1 MPTRPEKPPRRLRVA
16 VAGLGTV
23 GRAVIRLLQ
32 DDRARLH
39 RQIGT
44 ELDLTTVFD
53 RSHKTKDVSWLPSTT
68 RLTDSVEEFLASPAD
83 IVVELIGGEQ
93 PADRII
99 KEGLSQKRAVVTAN
113 KQLMAAHGASYLEL
127 AEKNRAYLGF
137 EASVAGGIPILRTL
151 RRSLLADRIVSIRG
165 ILNGTC
171 NFILSEMAESRRGQ
185 AEVLAQAQALGFAE
199 ADPMLDVSGRDTADK
214 LVILVALAFGHWAR
228 PDQLMMRGI
237 TEIDPVDFLYA
248 KRLGATIR
256 MLGVAQS
263 SDGHVSMWVSPCL
276 VDEHLTL
283 SKISGVVN
291 AVEITGA
298 RLGPTLFSGPGA
310 GGDPTAVSVVGDI
323 MNAARWWQ
331 GETVFTAP
339 RVDDRT
345 ANQGGDYGPRDRLPF
360 YLRFLVEDRP
370 GIIARLAH
378 ILASH
383 EINID
388 SVLQES
394 WTERQRLPFVIS
406 VDPTLHAT
414 IEMAVAE
421 MNSLDFV
428 LAPPVVLPILRN

>member
-1 MPTRPEKPPRRLRVA
+1 M
-16 VAGLGTV
+16 AGLGTV
-23 GRAVIRLLQ
+23 GSAVIRLVQ
-32 DDRARLH
+32 DESARLYQH
-39 RQIGT
+39 TGT

-53 RSHKTKDVSWLPSTT
+53 RSYKKKDVSWLPSTT
-68 RLTDSVEEFLASPAD
+68 RLTDSVEEFLESPAD
-83 IVVELIGGEQ
+83 IIVELIGGAQ

-99 KEGLSQKRAVVTAN
+99 RDGLSQKRAVVTAN
-113 KQLMAAHGASYLEL
+113 KQLMAAHGSSYLEL
-127 AEKNRAYLGF
+127 AETNRAYLGF

-151 RRSLLADRIVSIRG
+151 RRSLFADRIVSIRG

-171 NFILSEMAESRRGQ
+171 NFILSEMAESRREQGD
-185 AEVLAQAQALGFAE
+185 VLAEAQSRGFAE
-199 ADPMLDVSGRDTADK
+199 ADPTLDVSGRDTADK
-214 LVILVALAFGHWAR
+214 LVILAALAYGRWAS
-228 PDQLMMRGI
+228 PEHLAMRGI

-256 MLGVAQS
+256 MLGVAQRCE
-263 SDGHVSMWVSPCL
+263 GAVSMWVSPCL
-276 VDEHLTL
+276 VDERLTL

-291 AVEITGA
+291 AVEITGD

-323 MNAARWWQ
+323 LNAARWSQ

-339 RVDDRT
+339 RLEEPGSSSANVDDF
-345 ANQGGDYGPRDRLPF
+345 APRERLPF

-370 GIIARLAH
+370 GIIARLAQ
-378 ILASH
+378 ILADH

-394 WTERQRLPFVIS
+394 WTERERLPFVIS
-406 VDPTLHAT
+406 VDPTIHAT
-414 IEMAVAE
+414 IETAVAE

-428 LAPPVVLPILRN
+428 LAPPVVLPILRK

>member
-1 MPTRPEKPPRRLRVA
+1 MPTQPENPRRLRVA

-32 DDRARLH
+32 DDSARLH

-53 RSHKTKDVSWLPSTT
+53 RSHKTKEVSWLPPTT

-93 PADRII
+93 PADRILR
-99 KEGLSQKRAVVTAN
+99 EGLGRKRAVVTAN
-113 KQLMAAHGASYLEL
+113 KQLMAAHGASYLKL
-127 AEKNRAYLGF
+127 AETNRAYLGF
-137 EASVAGGIPILRTL
+137 EGSVAGGIPILRTL

-171 NFILSEMAESRRGQ
+171 NFILSEMAESRREQ

-214 LVILVALAFGHWAR
+214 LVILAALAFGRWAR
-228 PDQLMMRGI
+228 PDQLAVRGI
-237 TEIDPVDFLYA
+237 TELDRVDFLYA
-248 KRLGATIR
+248 KRLGATLR
-256 MLGVAQS
+256 MLGVAQRR
-263 SDGHVSMWVSPCL
+263 DGPISMWVSPCL
-276 VDEHLTL
+276 VDDRLTL

-298 RLGPTLFSGPGA
+298 RLGATLFSGPGA
-310 GGDPTAVSVVGDI
+310 GGNPTAVSVVGDI
-323 MNAARWWQ
+323 LNAARWSQ

-339 RVDDRT
+339 RAEDPGSSAD
-345 ANQGGDYGPRDRLPF
+345 AQDYAPRERLPF
-360 YLRFLVEDRP
+360 YLRFFVEDRP
-370 GIIARLAH
+370 GIIARLAQ
-378 ILASH
+378 ILANH

-394 WTERQRLPFVIS
+394 WTERERLPFVIS

-421 MNSLDFV
+421 MNALDFV
-428 LAPPVVLPILRN
+428 LTPTVVLPILRN

>member
-1 MPTRPEKPPRRLRVA
+1 

-32 DDRARLH
+32 DDSERLH

-53 RSHKTKDVSWLPSTT
+53 RSHKSKEVSWLPPTT

-99 KEGLSQKRAVVTAN
+99 REGLGKKRAVVTAN

-127 AEKNRAYLGF
+127 AEANRAYLGF

-151 RRSLLADRIVSIRG
+151 RRSLSADRIVSIRG

-171 NFILSEMAESRRGQ
+171 NFILTEMADSRREQ
-185 AEVLAQAQALGFAE
+185 AEVLAQAQALGYAE
-199 ADPMLDVSGRDTADK
+199 ADPTLDVSGRDTADK
-214 LVILVALAFGHWAR
+214 LVILAALAFGRWAR
-228 PDQLMMRGI
+228 PDQVAMRGI
-237 TEIDPVDFLYA
+237 TEIDSVDFLYA
-248 KRLGATIR
+248 QRLGATIR
-256 MLGVAQS
+256 MLGVAER
-263 SDGHVSMWVSPCL
+263 SDRHVSMWVSPCL
-276 VDEHLTL
+276 VDDRLTL

-298 RLGPTLFSGPGA
+298 RLGATLFSGPGA

-323 MNAARWWQ
+323 LNAARWWQ

-339 RVDDRT
+339 RVEETVSASADDQDF
-345 ANQGGDYGPRDRLPF
+345 APRGRLPF

-370 GIIARLAH
+370 GIIARLAQ
-378 ILASH
+378 ILANH
-383 EINID
+383 GINID

-394 WTERQRLPFVIS
+394 WTERERLPFVIS
-406 VDPTLHAT
+406 IDPTLHAT
-414 IEMAVAE
+414 VEMAVAE